1 MKRVMAMEIFQ
12 IVGLGLITT
21 ILVMVIKQ
29 HRPEMAVQLT
39 ILFGALIL
47 FLMMDK
53 IAGVVTVLKS
63 LSTKVNISSTYITII
78 FKIIGIAYIA
88 EFGSQICR
96 DAGEG
101 VIASKIELAAKILIM
116 LIALPIMIA
125 IMESVVKILPN

>member
-1 MKRVMAMEIFQ
+1 MEIFQ
-12 IVGLGLITT
+12 IVGIGLITML
-21 ILVMVIKQ
+21 LVMVIKQ

-47 FLMMDK
+47 FFMMDK

-63 LSTKVNISSTYITII
+63 LSTRVNINSTYITII

-116 LIALPIMIA
+116 LIALPIMMA

>member
-1 MKRVMAMEIFQ
+1 
-12 IVGLGLITT
+12 
-21 ILVMVIKQ
+21 
-29 HRPEMAVQLT
+29 
-39 ILFGALIL
+39 
-47 FLMMDK
+47 MMDK
-53 IAGVVTVLKS
+53 ITGVVTVLKS
-63 LSTKVNISSTYITII
+63 LSTRVNISSTYITII

-101 VIASKIELAAKILIM
+101 VIASKIELAAKIIIM

>member
-1 MKRVMAMEIFQ
+1 MEIFQ
-12 IVGLGLITT
+12 IVGIGLITT

-29 HRPEMAVQLT
+29 QKPEMAIQLT
-39 ILFGALIL
+39 ILFGVLIL
-47 FLMMDK
+47 LFMVDK
-53 IAGVVTVLKS
+53 IAGVVTVLKN
-63 LSTKVNISSTYITII
+63 LSTRVNINSTYITII

-101 VIASKIELAAKILIM
+101 VIAGKIELAAKILIM